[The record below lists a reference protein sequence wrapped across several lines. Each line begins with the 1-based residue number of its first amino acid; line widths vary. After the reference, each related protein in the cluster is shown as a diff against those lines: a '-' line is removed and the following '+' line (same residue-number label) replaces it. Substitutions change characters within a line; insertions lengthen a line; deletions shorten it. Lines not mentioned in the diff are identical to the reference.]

1 MVQGP
6 ASGLS
11 GSHALVLGALA
22 GVAHALAQAW
32 PGNGQAL
39 GALQVL
45 SLALLAG
52 TWWRATHWRTA
63 AWLGWAFATAQGA
76 TGTWWLYISMHQ
88 YGGLAPGLAA
98 LAVWA
103 LAAALALYLALF
115 LGLATAL
122 FSRQAAQWQQVM
134 GFGGA
139 WLLAELARAQWFTGF
154 PWVAGGYAHVDSAL
168 AVLAP
173 YVGVYGMGL
182 AAALLGALLGAVLAL
197 AWTGRGVLMRAG
209 GGVMALATLLAL
221 GQPWRAPDPTHA
233 VATVPLTVL
242 QGNVPQDEKYGAQRE
257 SAIAW
262 YAEQIQRAPA
272 GLVLAPETAIT
283 LPTGAWPESLWR
295 ALAPRG
301 ADQALML
308 GVPWQDRDRLSNSVL
323 AWAGRDA
330 SGAERHEHRYD
341 KHHLVPFG
349 EFIPWGFGW
358 FVRSM
363 NIPMGE
369 FGRGVSPQASWLWGG
384 LRWAPNICYEDLFG
398 EELARSF
405 SATGGPNVLVN
416 FSNIAWFG
424 DTVAQAQHLN
434 ISRLRTLELQ
444 RPMVR
449 VTNTGVSAV
458 IDHRAEVQ
466 SRLPN
471 WTREVLRTQ
480 VTGREGPPT
489 LYARWVSAWGL
500 WPVWVLGAL
509 LMLSPALAPK
519 APRQRWA

>member
-6 ASGLS
+6 ATGLKS
-11 GSHALVLGALA
+11 LHALGLGALA
-22 GVAHALAQAW
+22 GGIHALAQAW
-32 PGNGQAL
+32 PTTGQAL

-45 SLALLAG
+45 SLAVLAG
-52 TWWRATHWRTA
+52 AWLRATHWRTA
-63 AWLGWAFATAQGA
+63 AWLGWAFASAQGA

-88 YGGLAPGLAA
+88 YGGLASPLAA
-98 LAVWA
+98 LAVLV

-122 FSRQAAQWQQVM
+122 TSHRAVRWQQALA
-134 GFGGA
+134 FGGA

-154 PWVAGGYAHVDSAL
+154 PWVAAGYAHVDSAL

-173 YVGVYGMGL
+173 HVGVYGMGW
-182 AAALLGALLGAVLAL
+182 AAALLGMGLAL
-197 AWTGRGVLMRAG
+197 VWGVRAALMRAG
-209 GGVMALATLLAL
+209 AMVMALASLIAL
-221 GQPWRAPDPTHA
+221 GQPWRAPDNTQA
-233 VATVPLTVL
+233 VATVPLTLL

-257 SAIAW
+257 SAIDW
-262 YAEQIQRAPA
+262 YVAQIQHAPA
-272 GLVLAPETAIT
+272 GLVLAPEIAIAFST
-283 LPTGAWPESLWR
+283 HAWPVAWWQ
-295 ALAPRG
+295 ALSPQGSDR
-301 ADQALML
+301 ALML
-308 GVPWQDRDRLSNSVL
+308 GAPWQGRDGLANSVL

-330 SGAERHEHRYD
+330 PTAGGRHDYRYD

-349 EFIPWGFGW
+349 EFIPPGFGW
-358 FVRSM
+358 FVRAL

-369 FGRGVSPQASWLWGG
+369 FARGPVPQPTWAWGG
-384 LRWAPNICYEDLFG
+384 LNWAPNICYEDLFG
-398 EELARSF
+398 EELAQ
-405 SATGGPNVLVN
+405 AWVADAAPHVMVN

-424 DTVAQAQHLN
+424 DTVAQDQHLN

-458 IDHRAEVQ
+458 IDHRGVVQ

-471 WTREVLRTQ
+471 WQREVLHTQ

-489 LYARWVSAWGL
+489 LYARWVSRWGL
-500 WPVWVLGAL
+500 WPLWALGLMGL
-509 LMLSPALAPK
+509 LLPALPWG
-519 APRQRWA
+519 QRRSRR

>member
-1 MVQGP
+1 MVQGQAP
-6 ASGLS
+6 GLS
-11 GSHALVLGALA
+11 AAHALGLGVLA

-32 PGNGQAL
+32 PGTGQAL

-52 TWWRATHWRTA
+52 TWWRATHWRSA
-63 AWLGWAFATAQGA
+63 AWLGWAFATAQGI

-88 YGGLAPGLAA
+88 HGGLASGLAA

-115 LGLATAL
+115 LGLATAW
-122 FSRQAAQWQQVM
+122 SAHRAARWPRVM

-182 AAALLGALLGAVLAL
+182 VAAFLGVGMALAWRERAVLMRGGLMVLAL
-197 AWTGRGVLMRAG
+197 AILW
-209 GGVMALATLLAL
+209 AL
-221 GQPWRAPDPTHA
+221 GQPWRAPDSTHA
-233 VATVPLTVL
+233 VATVPLTLL
-242 QGNVPQDEKYGAQRE
+242 QGNVPQDEKFGAQRQ
-257 SAIAW
+257 SAMDW
-262 YAEQIQRAPA
+262 YVEQIQRTSA

-283 LPTGAWPESLWR
+283 FATRSWPESLWQ
-295 ALAPRG
+295 ALAPKSS
-301 ADQALML
+301 DHALMI
-308 GVPWQDRDRLSNSVL
+308 GVPWQDRDRLANSVL
-323 AWAGRDA
+323 AWAGRGVP
-330 SGAERHEHRYD
+330 GAARPDYRYD

-349 EFIPWGFGW
+349 EFIPGGFGW
-358 FVRSM
+358 FVRAM

-369 FGRGVSPQASWLWGG
+369 FERGVSPQASWLWGG

-398 EELARSF
+398 EELARTF
-405 SATGGPNVLVN
+405 NAPRGPNVLVN

-424 DTVAQAQHLN
+424 DTVAQDQHLN

-449 VTNTGVSAV
+449 STNTGVSAV
-458 IDHRAEVQ
+458 IDHRGVVQ

-471 WTREVLRTQ
+471 WTREVLHTR
-480 VTGREGPPT
+480 VTGRDGPPT
-489 LYARWVSAWGL
+489 PYARWVSAWGL
-500 WPVWVLGAL
+500 WPLWALGVL
-509 LMLSPALAPK
+509 LMLSLTLARKEPH
-519 APRQRWA
+519 RRWF